1 MPDVFR
7 FKRFDVDQE
16 GCAMKINTDGVLLGA
31 TATINRPAR
40 ILDIGTGTGVIALM
54 LAQRYPSARITAI
67 EIDPEAANTA
77 DKNFKAS
84 PFSANLN
91 CQAVGLQHFETRQ
104 QFDLIVSNPP
114 YFLHSLTSKDDR
126 KRLARHTEVSFFDTL
141 LMKAISWLSPAG
153 SLQLVLPTSLAD
165 YVAEEAFARYGMTR
179 QWEITI
185 HSFESDHAVRK
196 ILALGP
202 QQGTGAKHRLVIY
215 ASQGQYSAAY
225 RCLLADFFIK
235 F

>member
-1 MPDVFR
+1 MSISENYAKRSAKPTYLPSKASAINSRLSVVPNRFYQRIKVFLRHLMPDVFR

-126 KRLARHTEVSFFDTL
+126 NRLARHTEVSFFDTL
-141 LMKAISWLSPAG
+141 LMKA
-153 SLQLVLPTSLAD
+153 
-165 YVAEEAFARYGMTR
+165 
-179 QWEITI
+179 
-185 HSFESDHAVRK
+185 
-196 ILALGP
+196 
-202 QQGTGAKHRLVIY
+202 
-215 ASQGQYSAAY
+215 
-225 RCLLADFFIK
+225 
-235 F
+235 